1 MKLTHKKAVEIGG
14 ALVDAAIGS
23 HQEKKAQTVIWCS
36 KMNVAMAL
44 DNLDE
49 HEKYGYEIIA
59 VVVE

>member
-1 MKLTHKKAVEIGG
+1 MKLTQKKATEIGG
-14 ALVDAAIGS
+14 ALVDAAIVN

-44 DNLDE
+44 DSLDE

-59 VVVE
+59 EVVE